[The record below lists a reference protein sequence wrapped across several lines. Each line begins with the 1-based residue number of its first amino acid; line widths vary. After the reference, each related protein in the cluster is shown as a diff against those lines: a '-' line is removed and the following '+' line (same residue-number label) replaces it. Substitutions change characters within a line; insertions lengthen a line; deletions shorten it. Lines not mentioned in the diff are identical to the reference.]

1 MNRVVLLSLVIIGCV
16 TDEYWQEPFV
26 GEEHANMLEE
36 NGEPVCVD
44 DVCAVLEMYQGC
56 VDEFPVTDIDAAKAA
71 LVERQCKDADGECCS
86 QGYYISPAAA
96 ACITENY
103 GAPDLQFHLGY
114 NSPIWMLVD
123 SNISEVHAANGS
135 VLSERS
141 APVCS

>member
-1 MNRVVLLSLVIIGCV
+1 MRFILAFVLASGCV
-16 TDEYWQEPFV
+16 TDEYIGENFV
-26 GEEHANMLEE
+26 GDEHANMLEE

-56 VDEFPVTDIDAAKAA
+56 VDEFPVTDMDAAKAA
-71 LVERQCKDADGECCS
+71 LVERQCNDADGECCS

-96 ACITENY
+96 ACISDNY